1 MAKKIVTIQM
11 DKERHMK
18 IGMNALVALEKEM
31 GKPITEIG
39 KGVSMEDLISIF
51 YIALKWED
59 KKLTKEMTGD
69 AMDDCIDEHGMD
81 YLTGKMT
88 ESLEGAMG
96 NGKAL
101 PSK

>member
-18 IGMNALVALEKEM
+18 IGMNALVQLEKEM
-31 GKPITEIG
+31 GKPITEIS
-39 KGVSMEDLISIF
+39 KGVSMADLVSIF

-59 KKLTKEMTGD
+59 KKLTKEITGD
-69 AMDDCIDEHGMD
+69 IMDDCIDEHGMD
-81 YLTGKMT
+81 YLTEKMS
-88 ESLEGAMG
+88 EALSGAMG

-101 PSK
+101 PSQ